1 MTQLE
6 NDLEKAC
13 KHKRHVNAPMN
24 AELEKIRL
32 EVHAVR
38 REIESYTATDADVD
52 AYTSRW

>member
-1 MTQLE
+1 MCT
-6 NDLEKAC
+6 
-13 KHKRHVNAPMN
+13 MN

-52 AYTSRW
+52 ALYKQVVNKKK